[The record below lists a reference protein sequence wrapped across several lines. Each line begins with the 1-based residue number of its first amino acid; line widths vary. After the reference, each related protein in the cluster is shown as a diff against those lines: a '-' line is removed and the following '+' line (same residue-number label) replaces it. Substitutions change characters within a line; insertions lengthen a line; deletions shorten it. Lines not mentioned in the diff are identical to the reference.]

1 MIVERLEEIIKE
13 LEASREEA
21 QKADT
26 GNASAGRRLR
36 KTCMEIT
43 KKIKELRAFVLEQS
57 KK

>member
-1 MIVERLEEIIKE
+1 MIIEKLEEIIST

-21 QKADT
+21 QKAET

-36 KTCMEIT
+36 KVCMEAA
-43 KKIKELRAFVLEQS
+43 KELKELRAIVLEQS